1 MTPADIPQGFVLYV
15 NRTNRLNCG
24 PADGGAAIIVF
35 GRMVNCERIDVNC
48 ESAVW
53 GNIRNFAVENKRR

>member
-1 MTPADIPQGFVLYV
+1 MTPADIPQGFVLYA

-24 PADGGAAIIVF
+24 PAFRRGRPHCFFGG
-35 GRMVNCERIDVNC
+35 GMVNCERIGVNC

-53 GNIRNFAVENKRR
+53 GIIRNFAVGNR

>member
-1 MTPADIPQGFVLYV
+1 MTPADIPQGFVLYA

-24 PADGGAAIIVF
+24 PAGRRGRPHCFLGG
-35 GRMVNCERIDVNC
+35 MVKCERIGVNC

-53 GNIRNFAVENKRR
+53 GIIRNFAVGNR